1 MKNTLKLIA
10 ITLLLTTFGCSK
22 DDDVNYE
29 ITTADFV
36 ESIDENPTNGDVL
49 GTVEATGNGTLSYS
63 ITSQN
68 PTGAL
73 ALNATTGELTVADA
87 ALFDF
92 ETNPTITAN
101 VSVSNSENTET
112 ILVTIN
118 LNNANELNT
127 EDFDVTIDENPTDGQ
142 VLGAVQAT
150 GDGTLNYSITSQTPA
165 NALAINASTG
175 ELTVVD
181 PNLFDFETNP
191 VLTADILVDNSVN
204 TETLIAT
211 IALNDLDEASAQ
223 NLNVG
228 INENPTNGEVLGTIQ
243 ANGGNL
249 TYTITFQ
256 NPAGAFNI
264 NASTGELTVAD
275 ATLFDFETNPN
286 MLATISVEN
295 SVNMVSVNA
304 NIDLNDLHEVG
315 DFKFGGVIFW
325 INPASNNSSGLVVSL
340 NNQSSGAPFGCAGT
354 TTGATGLGVGIGTG
368 EANTV
373 AIEAACTTANTAADL
388 AANLIENGYED
399 WFLPSTDEWNEIYPN
414 KNIINTAMVANS
426 GEIISNTMYWTSSEQ
441 TDYLAYRYRFNDGV
455 VINTLKSDSHSVRA
469 VRSWTDF

>member
-1 MKNTLKLIA
+1 MVPPAVVNGVSVTGSSTGSATVFTAAYTSCTYTTPANSIHLGGTGAFTYTFNFAVPVNNVVIV
-10 ITLLLTTFGCSK
+10 LT
-22 DDDVNYE
+22 
-29 ITTADFV
+29 
-36 ESIDENPTNGDVL
+36 
-49 GTVEATGNGTLSYS
+49 ATGSPVAEVFTF
-63 ITSQN
+63 
-68 PTGAL
+68 
-73 ALNATTGELTVADA
+73 TTNMG
-87 ALFDF
+87 
-92 ETNPTITAN
+92 NPTITAN

-325 INPASNNSSGLVVSL
+325 INPASNNSSGLVVGLQEDNLSWDC
-340 NNQSSGAPFGCAGT
+340 SGT
-354 TTGATGLGVGIGTG
+354 VTGATGTAIYTG
-368 EANTV
+368 ST
-373 AIEAACTTANTAADL
+373 NTAAIL
-388 AANLIENGYED
+388 AAGCTFGWSAVTVVSASNWNGYND
-399 WFLPSTDEWNEIYPN
+399 WFLPSYDELNELYLN
-414 KNIINTAMVANS
+414 KVEINTSLAANNGTS
-426 GEIISNTMYWTSSEQ
+426 LDNASWYWTSTEESANNAYFQFFGNGLQ
-441 TDYLAYRYRFNDGV
+441 TLNAKSNVARVRF
-455 VINTLKSDSHSVRA
+455 